1 MGPNL
6 VASFPMKNIKTDSKI
21 IARRGIDSIS
31 SKVLEATYK
40 AYPQKVSVKSLAK
53 NLKIREKSVLL
64 ALRKINSIGVPIKIA
79 LSDKND
85 KEIMANMKEPIS
97 WIIKEKESA
106 ERMLEMLNEQTLNT
120 EDEPSKKKNINQ
132 RIYSEYVNTLNE
144 LFDKWMSLRLLEQL
158 EETTEN

>member
-6 VASFPMKNIKTDSKI
+6 VASFPMKSIKTDPKI

-31 SKVLEATYK
+31 SKVLEATYE

-53 NLKIREKSVLL
+53 NLKIRERSVLL

-132 RIYSEYVNTLNE
+132 RIYREYVNTLNE
-144 LFDKWMSLRLLEQL
+144 LFDKWISLKLFERL

>member
-53 NLKIREKSVLL
+53 YLKNKRE
-64 ALRKINSIGVPIKIA
+64 
-79 LSDKND
+79 
-85 KEIMANMKEPIS
+85 IS
-97 WIIKEKESA
+97 SFSTEKD
-106 ERMLEMLNEQTLNT
+106 Q
-120 EDEPSKKKNINQ
+120 
-132 RIYSEYVNTLNE
+132 
-144 LFDKWMSLRLLEQL
+144 
-158 EETTEN
+158 